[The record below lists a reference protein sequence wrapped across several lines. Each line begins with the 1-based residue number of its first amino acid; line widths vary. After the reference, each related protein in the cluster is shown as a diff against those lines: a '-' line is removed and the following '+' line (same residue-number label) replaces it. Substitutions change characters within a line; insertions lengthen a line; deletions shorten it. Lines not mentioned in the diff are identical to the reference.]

1 MQKEEKKQYLK
12 QYMLQQAKMERLK
25 EMCRLYPEKKVEY
38 ENQITAA
45 IKLRKDIESS
55 INNLQEPL
63 LCELL
68 YQKYIL
74 GKTLE
79 ELSLILNY
87 SLRHTERLHKTAI
100 EKIKITPQI

>member
-12 QYMLQQAKMERLK
+12 QYMLQQAKIERLK
-25 EMCRLYPEKKVEY
+25 EMCRLHPEKTAKY
-38 ENQITAA
+38 EKQ
-45 IKLRKDIESS
+45 IESS
-55 INNLQEPL
+55 IKLREEIEMAVNSLQEPL